1 LDDPLR
7 LAAVIIYARGAAS
20 GAYAQERR
28 AAAMARSDTQ
38 TAEFWEKVQA
48 AIIALLPTASSDGK
62 SFH

>member
-1 LDDPLR
+1 
-7 LAAVIIYARGAAS
+7 
-20 GAYAQERR
+20 
-28 AAAMARSDTQ
+28 MARSDTQ